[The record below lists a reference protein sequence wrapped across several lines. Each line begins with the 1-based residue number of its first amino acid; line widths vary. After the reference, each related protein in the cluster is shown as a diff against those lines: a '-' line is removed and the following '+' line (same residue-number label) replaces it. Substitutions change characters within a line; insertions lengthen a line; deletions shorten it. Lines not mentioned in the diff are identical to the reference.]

1 MKQLIHGDCISSME
15 QMPEGSV
22 DFILTDPPYNI
33 KVKRTKNGKERTEE
47 WDCIKDYPD
56 FMMRWIVQAHRV
68 LKPQGVMYF
77 FHNDM
82 NQLPEIMERIRKETD
97 FALISFLI
105 WDKVNYRTNRW
116 KNGKPESQTAL
127 RSWFNTCEYILHYV
141 KSGASRTERDKTGLD
156 RIYSNPE
163 LFRPLKE
170 WYASELERLG
180 KTERELID
188 FYKLVTGKGSAMFR
202 HYFKDS
208 QFEIPTSDVYQKVF
222 VPFGFR
228 REYEDLRRE
237 YEDLRYTHH
246 VDGNHKALIKCAPP
260 NSAGRLHVCQKPVE
274 LLRRLVRVSS
284 NPRDVV
290 LDCFMGSGST
300 GCAAIREGRDFIGI
314 ELDAGFFAAAKRR
327 IEEEAANPYADNL
340 TIWDDTLTRRACR
353 TGACKQ
359 PQTSKSQ

>member
-1 MKQLIHGDCISSME
+1 MQLIHGDCISAMD
-15 QMPEGSV
+15 QMPDGLV
-22 DFILTDPPYNI
+22 DLILTDPPYNI
-33 KVKRTKNGKERTEE
+33 KVKRTKNGKARTEE

-82 NQLPEIMERIRKETD
+82 NQIPEIMERIRKETD

-116 KNGKPESQTAL
+116 KNGKTESHTAL

-141 KSGASRTERDKTGLD
+141 KSGASKTEWDKTGLD

-170 WYASELERLG
+170 WYRSELKRLG
-180 KTERELID
+180 KTEADLID
-188 FYKLVTGKGSAMFR
+188 FYKQVTGKGDGMFR
-202 HYFKDS
+202 HYFKGS
-208 QFEIPTSDVYQKVF
+208 QFEVPTADVYQKVF
-222 VPFGFR
+222 VPFGFC

-246 VDGNHKALIKCAPP
+246 FDGNHKSLIKCAPP
-260 NSAGRLHVCQKPVE
+260 NSTGRLHVCQKPVE

-284 NPRDVV
+284 NPGDVV

-300 GCAAIREGRDFIGI
+300 GCAALREGRDFIGI
-314 ELDAGFFAAAKRR
+314 ELDAGFFAAAKKR

-353 TGACKQ
+353 TGAHKQ
-359 PQTSKSQ
+359 PPTLKSQ

>member
-1 MKQLIHGDCISSME
+1 MQLIHGDCISALE
-15 QMPEGSV
+15 KMPDGSV
-22 DFILTDPPYNI
+22 DLILTDPPYNI

>member
-1 MKQLIHGDCISSME
+1 MQLIHGDCINAME
-15 QMPEGSV
+15 QMPDGSV
-22 DFILTDPPYNI
+22 DLILTDPPYNI
-33 KVKRTKNGKERTEE
+33 KVKRTKNGKARTEE

-56 FMMRWIVQAHRV
+56 FMMRWISQAHRV

-105 WDKVNYRTNRW
+105 WEKGECRAQAW
-116 KNGKPESQTAL
+116 KCRDAESHTAL

-141 KSGASRTERDKTGLD
+141 KSGASRTEWDKTGLD

-170 WYASELERLG
+170 WYRSELKRLG
-180 KTERELID
+180 KTEAELVA
-188 FYKLVTGKGSAMFR
+188 FYKQVTGKGSGMFR

-208 QFEIPTSDVYQKVF
+208 QFEIPTADVYQKVF

-228 REYEDLRRE
+228 REYEG
-237 YEDLRYTHH
+237 LRYTHH

-260 NSAGRLHVCQKPVE
+260 NSTGRLHVCQKPVE

-284 NPRDVV
+284 NPGDVV
-290 LDCFMGSGST
+290 LDCFMGSGSA
-300 GCAAIREGRDFIGI
+300 GCAALREGRDFIGI
-314 ELDAGFFAAAKRR
+314 ELDAGFFAAAKKR

-353 TGACKQ
+353 TGAHKQ
-359 PQTSKSQ
+359 PPTSKSQ